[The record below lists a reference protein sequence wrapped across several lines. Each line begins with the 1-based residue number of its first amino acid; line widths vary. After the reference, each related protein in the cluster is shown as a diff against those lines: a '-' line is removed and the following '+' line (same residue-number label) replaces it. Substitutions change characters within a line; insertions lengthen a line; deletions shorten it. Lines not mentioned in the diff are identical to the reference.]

1 MFINVGGI
9 PMRPLFASVRVH
21 MTWMLL
27 AVGALLASCGGGGG
41 SSSAATQYTSVAM
54 AGELLTY
61 TVDPVALTYSYTITE
76 SQFGL
81 TGKTGS
87 GTLVRNL
94 DGSYSP
100 SGIPNAR
107 IVILPN
113 GLLLGA
119 VRERFGTAVVT
130 VPIIGLSNPVSSVA
144 SLAGTYNYM
153 HRGCLSAVCAT
164 DTGTFAIAA
173 DSTWSSCPSGNLGA
187 GACPA
192 GGRSGTL
199 VSLGNGLFQVMEG
212 ATNVGTAIGFSS
224 AGQNVLVIDLKD
236 VRVGGLG
243 IGLVVGSLQATLTP
257 AQTDGTWIAATS
269 AGDWAVFTASGTTIT
284 VTNVDGLPVN
294 VVGSFAANVPW
305 QGMATTNGG
314 GMGFLAG
321 NGVYVLETAN
331 GYAELGVKLH

>member
-1 MFINVGGI
+1 
-9 PMRPLFASVRVH
+9 MRSLFTSVRGNL
-21 MTWMLL
+21 TLL
-27 AVGALLASCGGGGG
+27 LVALGALLASCGGGG
-41 SSSAATQYTSVAM
+41 SSSAGTQYTSVAM
-54 AGELLTY
+54 AGELLSY
-61 TVDPVALTYSYTITE
+61 TIDPVAMTYSYTITE

-144 SLAGTYNYM
+144 SLAATYNYM

-173 DSTWSSCPSGNLGA
+173 NSTWSSCPSRNLAA
-187 GACPA
+187 GVCPS
-192 GGRSGTL
+192 GGRTGTL

-212 ATNVGTAIGFSS
+212 TANVGTAIGFSS

-243 IGLVVGSLQATLTP
+243 IGLVVGSQQATLTS
-257 AQTDGTWIAATS
+257 AQTDGTWITGTS
-269 AGDWAVFTASGTTIT
+269 AGDWALFTTSGTAIT
-284 VTNVDGLPVN
+284 VTNIDGVPVN
-294 VVGSFAANVPW
+294 VAGSFTANAPW
-305 QGMATTNGG
+305 QGMATTNAGG
-314 GMGFLAG
+314 RGFLAG

-331 GYAELGVKLH
+331 GYAELGVKLR

>member
-1 MFINVGGI
+1 
-9 PMRPLFASVRVH
+9 MRTLFTSVRVH
-21 MTWMLL
+21 LTWMLVAL
-27 AVGALLASCGGGGG
+27 GALLASCGGGG
-41 SSSAATQYTSVAM
+41 SSSSATQYTSVAM

-61 TVDPVALTYSYTITE
+61 TIDPVALTYSYTITE

-87 GTLVRNL
+87 GTLVRNA

-144 SLAGTYNYM
+144 SLAATYNYM

-164 DTGTFAIAA
+164 DTGTFVIAA
-173 DSTWSSCPSGNLGA
+173 NSTWSSCPSGNLGA
-187 GACPA
+187 GACPS
-192 GGRSGTL
+192 GTRSGTL

-212 ATNVGTAIGFSS
+212 ATNVGTAIGFNS

-236 VRVGGLG
+236 LRVGGLG
-243 IGLVVGSLQATLTP
+243 IGLVVGSQQTTLST
-257 AQTDGTWIAATS
+257 AQTDGTWIAGTS
-269 AGDWAVFTASGTTIT
+269 AGNWAVFTASGTRITIT
-284 VTNVDGLPVN
+284 SIDGIPTPNAQPFDITTNT
-294 VVGSFAANVPW
+294 PW
-305 QGMATTNGG
+305 TGMATTPLGG
-314 GMGFLAG
+314 TGFLAG